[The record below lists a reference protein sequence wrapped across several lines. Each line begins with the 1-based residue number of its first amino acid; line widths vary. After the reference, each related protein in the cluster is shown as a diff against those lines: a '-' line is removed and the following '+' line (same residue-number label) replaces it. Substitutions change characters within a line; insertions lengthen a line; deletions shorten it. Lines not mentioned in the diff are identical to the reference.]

1 MESFGKFLAK
11 KGVLSKEQLDEATEY
26 LVVVGGRL
34 GTNLVDLGM
43 LDIEELDRLL
53 SEHRGL
59 SLPPAPWLLQP
70 DPDALRC
77 VPLRVAQR
85 HSVLPLVIEN
95 RTLHL
100 AMADPHDTNAVDEIR
115 FASGLRVQ
123 AYLLSEAHLAFLR
136 ERFLGILRERRFV
149 YLDPEWARAPSEAGN
164 GRGSGTED
172 ASAPVPQESAQE
184 RDVFDLDGQAELT
197 NAETFVSVQDV
208 RPRVESSVEANRVEL
223 ESDPGPPV
231 PVTQPGPLSPE
242 EVALRES
249 ELESAPDRE
258 AISDCALR
266 LARTYGT
273 AVALFAVH
281 RGVIRGCGALGAG
294 VPRRTDGL
302 FVPMTT
308 DSVLATAAREGEPF
322 RGVPGATSIDKD
334 LFAALGRDGVCDAVI
349 LPVRIRDRVLNLLY
363 ADNGSHPLGESSVAA
378 LAAVSDCIARA
389 YASLILL
396 RKRDHC

>member
-43 LDIEELDRLL
+43 LDIEDLDRLL
-53 SEHRGL
+53 SEYRGL
-59 SLPPAPWLLQP
+59 SLPPEPWLQQP

-77 VPLRVAQR
+77 VPLHVAQR
-85 HSVLPLVIEN
+85 HAVLPLVIEN

-100 AMADPHDTNAVDEIR
+100 AMADPHDANAVDEIR

-123 AYLLSEAHLAFLR
+123 AYLLSEAHLTFLR
-136 ERFLGILRERRFV
+136 ERYLGIPRERRFV
-149 YLDPEWARAPSEAGN
+149 YLEPEWARAPGEVGN
-164 GRGSGTED
+164 GRGSETRD
-172 ASAPVPQESAQE
+172 AATPVPQETAHE
-184 RDVFDLDGQAELT
+184 REAFDLDGQVELT

-208 RPRVESSVEANRVEL
+208 RPRVESNLEANRVEPL
-223 ESDPGPPV
+223 SDPGPAV
-231 PVTQPGPLSPE
+231 PAIQPGPLGPE

-294 VPRRTDGL
+294 VPRRTDGI
-302 FVPMTT
+302 FVPMNT
-308 DSVLATAAREGEPF
+308 DSVLAAAAREGEPF
-322 RGVPGATSIDKD
+322 RGVPPVTSIDKE

-378 LAAVSDCIARA
+378 LAAVSDCISRA
-389 YASLILL
+389 YARLILL

>member
-43 LDIEELDRLL
+43 LDIEDLDRLL
-53 SEHRGL
+53 SEYRGL
-59 SLPPAPWLLQP
+59 SLPPKPWLQQP

-77 VPLRVAQR
+77 VPLHVAQR
-85 HSVLPLVIEN
+85 HAVLPLVIEN

-100 AMADPHDTNAVDEIR
+100 AMADPHDANAVDEIR

-123 AYLLSEAHLAFLR
+123 AYLLSEAHLTFLR
-136 ERFLGILRERRFV
+136 ERYLGIPRERRFV
-149 YLDPEWARAPSEAGN
+149 YLEPEWARAPGEVGN
-164 GRGSGTED
+164 GRGSETRD
-172 ASAPVPQESAQE
+172 AAAPVPRETAHE
-184 RDVFDLDGQAELT
+184 REAFDLDGQVELT

-208 RPRVESSVEANRVEL
+208 RPRVESNLEANRVEPL
-223 ESDPGPPV
+223 SDPGPAV
-231 PVTQPGPLSPE
+231 PAIQPGPLGPE

-294 VPRRTDGL
+294 VPRRTDGI
-302 FVPMTT
+302 FVPMNT
-308 DSVLATAAREGEPF
+308 DSVLAAAAREGEPF
-322 RGVPGATSIDKD
+322 RGVPPVTSIDKE

-378 LAAVSDCIARA
+378 LAAVSDCISRA
-389 YASLILL
+389 YARLILR

>member
-43 LDIEELDRLL
+43 LDIEDLDRLL
-53 SEHRGL
+53 SEYRGL
-59 SLPPAPWLLQP
+59 SLPPEPWLQQP

-77 VPLRVAQR
+77 VPLHVAQR
-85 HSVLPLVIEN
+85 HAVLPLVIEN

-100 AMADPHDTNAVDEIR
+100 AMADPHDANAVDEIR

-123 AYLLSEAHLAFLR
+123 AYLLSEAHLTFLR
-136 ERFLGILRERRFV
+136 ERYLGIPRERRFV
-149 YLDPEWARAPSEAGN
+149 YMEPEWARAPGEVGN
-164 GRGSGTED
+164 GRGSETRD
-172 ASAPVPQESAQE
+172 AAAPVPQETAHE
-184 RDVFDLDGQAELT
+184 REAFDLDGQAELT

-208 RPRVESSVEANRVEL
+208 RPRVESNLEANRVEPL
-223 ESDPGPPV
+223 SDPGPAV
-231 PVTQPGPLSPE
+231 PAIQPGPLGPE

-294 VPRRTDGL
+294 VPRRTDGI
-302 FVPMTT
+302 FVPMNT
-308 DSVLATAAREGEPF
+308 DSVLAAAAREGEPF
-322 RGVPGATSIDKD
+322 RGVPPVTSIDKE

-378 LAAVSDCIARA
+378 LAAVSDCISRA
-389 YASLILL
+389 YARLILL

>member
-43 LDIEELDRLL
+43 LDIEDLDRLL
-53 SEHRGL
+53 SEYRGL
-59 SLPPAPWLLQP
+59 SLPPEPWLQQP

-77 VPLRVAQR
+77 VPLHVAQR
-85 HSVLPLVIEN
+85 HAVLPLVIEN

-100 AMADPHDTNAVDEIR
+100 AMADPHDANAVDEIR

-123 AYLLSEAHLAFLR
+123 AYLLSEAHLTFLR
-136 ERFLGILRERRFV
+136 ERYLGIPRERRFV
-149 YLDPEWARAPSEAGN
+149 YLQPEWARAPSEVGN
-164 GRGSGTED
+164 GRGSETRD
-172 ASAPVPQESAQE
+172 AAAPVLQETAHE
-184 RDVFDLDGQAELT
+184 REAFDLDGQVELT

-208 RPRVESSVEANRVEL
+208 RPRVESNLEANRVEPL
-223 ESDPGPPV
+223 SDPGPAV
-231 PVTQPGPLSPE
+231 PAIQPGPLGPE

-294 VPRRTDGL
+294 VPRRTDGI
-302 FVPMTT
+302 FVPMNT
-308 DSVLATAAREGEPF
+308 DSVLAAAAREGEPF
-322 RGVPGATSIDKD
+322 RGVPPVTSIDKE

-378 LAAVSDCIARA
+378 LAAVSDCISRA
-389 YASLILL
+389 YARLILL